1 MTQGFSWLDIP
12 HTGDFS
18 IQTGIS
24 VPYPTLANALDLSQ
38 SLAEWEIV
46 ILAGIF
52 FFFLNDITAFH
63 SRGLN
68 GERP

>member
-52 FFFLNDITAFH
+52 FFFLK
-63 SRGLN
+63 
-68 GERP
+68 